1 MSEQMNVQVDE
12 QRNEQ
17 RNEQR
22 GEQQGEQ
29 RNEQRNEQQGEQ
41 QNEQQNEPTPPTRI
55 YIVRH
60 GQTEW
65 NVEHRFQGHQDS
77 PLTALGVQQAEWL
90 AEALR
95 EKRIDAIYASTS
107 TRAFRT
113 AEIIRGKRELP
124 IHAREGLKEIN
135 LGVWEGG
142 IQQEL
147 EAAEPERYEAFWND
161 PETFRVEG
169 GETFTEVVARASAVL
184 DEILERHAGET
195 VLISTH
201 TVVLKLLMARFE
213 GRALRDLWQ
222 LPYIYPACLCLVEGS
237 HPDFNI
243 VLHGDTSHYRETP
256 VEG

>member
-1 MSEQMNVQVDE
+1 MTEQTTGQTTTQMNVQTVDM
-12 QRNEQ
+12 
-17 RNEQR
+17 
-22 GEQQGEQ
+22 
-29 RNEQRNEQQGEQ
+29 
-41 QNEQQNEPTPPTRI
+41 QNVHGKQTAPPTRI

-65 NVEHRFQGHQDS
+65 NVERRFQGHQDS
-77 PLTALGVQQAEWL
+77 PLTVLGVQQAEWL

-95 EKRIDAIYASTS
+95 EERIDAFYASTS

-113 AEIIRGKRELP
+113 AEIIRGERELP
-124 IHAREGLKEIN
+124 VHACEGLKEIN

-147 EAAEPERYEAFWND
+147 EAAEPERYGAFWND

-169 GETFTEVVARASAVL
+169 GETFTEVAARASAVL
-184 DEILERHAGET
+184 DEILQRHVGET

-243 VLHGDTSHYRETP
+243 VLHGDTSHYRESP